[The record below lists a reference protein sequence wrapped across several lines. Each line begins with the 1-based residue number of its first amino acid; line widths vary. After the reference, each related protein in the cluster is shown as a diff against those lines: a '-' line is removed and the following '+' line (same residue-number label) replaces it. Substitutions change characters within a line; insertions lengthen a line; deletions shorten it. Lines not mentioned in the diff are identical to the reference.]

1 MPPQGRLGDKA
12 NCPADTHGCPGCAH
26 PVVGPAIAG
35 STDVNVNKR
44 PAIRV
49 GDPGQHAACCKANT
63 WTAAKGSA
71 TVFINGKPAHRM
83 GDDTLHCGGKGTLI
97 EGSNNVMVGG

>member
-12 NCPADTHGCPGCAH
+12 NCPSDTHGCPGCAH
-26 PVVGPAIAG
+26 AVIGPAIAG

-44 PAIRV
+44 PALRV

-63 WTAAKGSA
+63 WSAAKGSG
-71 TVFINGKPAHRM
+71 TVFINGKPAHRL
-83 GDDTLHCGGKGTLI
+83 GDDTLHCGGKGQLV
-97 EGSNNVMVGG
+97 EGSNNVLVGG